1 MSDGHGVPA
10 RLVQTH
16 DKYAHRILTEIETG
30 QPISQRSLAR
40 RLGIALGLTNLLLR
54 RLARKG
60 WIRVTGI
67 KPHRVSYLITPQGI
81 AEKARMT
88 REYLKYSL
96 AFYSEARDRIAQR
109 FSTLSA
115 EWPQTAAGSDKRIVF
130 YGADEVAEIGFV
142 CLQSTDLNLVGVVA
156 VEAAERPRSFFGM
169 HVHAREALR
178 TGVVAG
184 VPFDVL
190 VVMSFDDRDAV
201 QRSLDD
207 IGYRGPAV
215 FWV

>member
-1 MSDGHGVPA
+1 MPS
-10 RLVQTH
+10 H
-16 DKYAHRILTEIETG
+16 DEYAHRILTEIEG
-30 QPISQRSLAR
+30 GAPISQRSLAR

-96 AFYSEARDRIAQR
+96 AVYSHARDRIGER
-109 FSTLSA
+109 FSMLSA
-115 EWPQTAAGSDKRIVF
+115 AWPGTGTAEKRVVF

-142 CLQSTDLNLVGVVA
+142 CLQLTDLKLVGVVSA
-156 VEAAERPRSFFGM
+156 DATTRSRSFFGM
-169 HVHAREALR
+169 PVHSREALQP
-178 TGVVAG
+178 GVVAG
-184 VPFDVL
+184 VPFDML
-190 VVMSFDDRDAV
+190 LVMSFDDRDAV
-201 QRSLDD
+201 QRSLDE
-207 IGYRGPAV
+207 IGYCDAGV
-215 FWV
+215 FWM

>member
-1 MSDGHGVPA
+1 
-10 RLVQTH
+10 
-16 DKYAHRILTEIETG
+16 
-30 QPISQRSLAR
+30 
-40 RLGIALGLTNLLLR
+40 LGIALGLTNLLLR

-115 EWPQTAAGSDKRIVF
+115 EWAASDANCGKRIVF
-130 YGADEVAEIGFV
+130 YGAGEVAEIGFV
-142 CLQSTDLNLVGVVA
+142 CLQSTDLKLVGVVTIGGS
-156 VEAAERPRSFFGM
+156 EHSGSFFGM
-169 HVHAREALR
+169 HVHTRDALR
-178 TGVVAG
+178 PGVVAG
-184 VPFDVL
+184 LPFDTL
-190 VVMSFDDRDAV
+190 VVMSFDDKDAV
-201 QRSLDD
+201 QRSLDEID
-207 IGYRGPAV
+207 YRDAAV